1 MVMFLFPNE
10 VKTKV
15 TIDVIRLRSNLT
27 TNETIKS
34 IKKKPFFYTK
44 LLTQFNQS
52 NLGFFNVPPQ
62 GLFRK
67 ITGT

>member
-1 MVMFLFPNE
+1 MVMSLLPNE

-15 TIDVIRLRSNLT
+15 AIDVIRLRSNLT

-34 IKKKPFFYTK
+34 IKKPFSYTK
-44 LLTQFNQS
+44 LLTQFSQS
-52 NLGFFNVPPQ
+52 NLGFFNDPPQ
-62 GLFRK
+62 GLIHK